1 MSSVFFNMLLRI
13 PSLVFF
19 YGSFFLDVH
28 LEQNPAFWESHFDS
42 PPPLSLSPYA
52 NVGDVECA
60 MCSSVAVLAGE
71 CALVAG

>member
-1 MSSVFFNMLLRI
+1 MTSVFFNMLLKI

-42 PPPLSLSPYA
+42 PLLSLSLSLRQR
-52 NVGDVECA
+52 G
-60 MCSSVAVLAGE
+60 
-71 CALVAG
+71 